1 MPNTRSAKRELR
13 KSLVRRQRN
22 RGRKS
27 AMRTWIKKTLR
38 AVEAGD
44 VEAAEANLVQA
55 QKLIDKNAKWHQIHP
70 NTAARRKS
78 RLARMVAALR
88 RGGQASEPAA

>member
-13 KSLVRRQRN
+13 KNLVRRQRN
-22 RGRKS
+22 RARKS
-27 AMRTWIKKTLR
+27 AMRTWIKKTLQ

-44 VEAAEANLVQA
+44 VEAAEASLVRA
-55 QKLIDKNAKWHQIHP
+55 QKLIDKNAKWHQIHG

-78 RLARMVAALR
+78 RLARVVAAMR
-88 RGGQASEPAA
+88 DRGQQEPPAA